1 MLLRKRNWPRPG
13 GRRLAPLAAAT
24 LLGLL
29 VAVGGLS
36 PLGEVTVTMASG
48 VPYLE
53 RLELISNQATG
64 GPNGDG
70 NGWGS
75 HTLRVE
81 RTSTDDIFA
90 LYVAS
95 GADTNSKQWVLTHR
109 SPAGGWNE
117 AARGVGG
124 LQPAHVLVGPN
135 NLLSVVGWPS
145 QSAQLV
151 TAAGPNGATPFS
163 SQTIPGPWK
172 PIPSPYA
179 ATATNAR
186 GDVFVLASD
195 ESLKPSALYIAYRT
209 AADGQWHS
217 ITLPTDLRYS
227 YVQLLP
233 DNNGGLTMVASDDV
247 KWSTLGWNQPSGALA
262 YVWDHINYWH
272 SDNLL
277 TQSFQ
282 QLQVASYPQPSGT
295 NAFVSAFPQDSYLDT
310 QGRTHILYSVQTPST
325 GQQVVGH
332 HAIIQNGSVVKDVAL
347 NNVYCPGSAR
357 MTQDTAGRFYLITGC
372 SANIFIYPADTN
384 DGTQLG
390 PLARLDVSAYPLDS
404 WFWLAVPRGGTPR
417 ADYVDGVY
425 SANNDTELVY
435 FRARLNYSANANT
448 SYPAAVMSDQPV
460 GYWRLG
466 ETSGTLAMDAS
477 GNGNTGTYAGGVT
490 LGVGGALGGDSD
502 TAVKLDNS
510 SGHVTVPAGPS
521 LEVSAPVSVE
531 AWVKPNSYG
540 GNHEQHIVTKGSGYG
555 DWNLGLDPSGRPFI
569 SLTTDGNRYVYA
581 FGGGGALPLGTWSH
595 LVGTFDGYKLRLHA
609 NGVAGAPTTWYQWP
623 RLTNWT
629 YTIGQ
634 DLTSGNQF
642 DGSVDEVAV
651 YSGALAGDRVS
662 AHYGAASGSS
672 SSSSRSTQSN
682 YLSTVKSDGPAGYW
696 RLDESSGSRATD
708 SSGNGKDGTYS
719 SAGVTRGVSGALV
732 GDSDAA
738 AGFDGASG
746 RVTVNGLGNFTNR
759 TSFSAEAWVNPSA
772 FPSSRWG
779 RILSVEG
786 TSSNQPGWAL
796 YVNPGSGVLSGVR
809 SDASGSDWV
818 GCCTGLP
825 LNQWSHVVLTYDGNT
840 MFLYLNG
847 QVVASTSSTRSLPS
861 VNTALQIAS
870 GDGTGHHFSGSIDEP
885 AVYAL
890 TLNADQ
896 VRTHYDAGRGTH

>member
-247 KWSTLGWNQPSGALA
+247 EWSTLGWNQPPGAFT
-262 YVWDHINYWH
+262 YVWDRINYWH
-272 SDNLL
+272 TDNLL
-277 TQSFQ
+277 SQSFQ

-295 NAFVSAFPQDSYLDT
+295 NGYVNVFNQDAYLDT
-310 QGRTHILYSVQTPST
+310 QGRTHILYSVQAPST
-325 GQQVVGH
+325 GQQIVGH
-332 HAIIQNGSVVKDVAL
+332 HAIVQNGSVVKDVTLA
-347 NNVYCPGSAR
+347 NGYCPNETR
-357 MTQDTAGRFYLITGC
+357 MIQDTTGQFYVLSHCGSTLYVWPGD
-372 SANIFIYPADTN
+372 SV

-390 PLARLDVSAYPLDS
+390 APVSLDVSAYPVDS
-404 WFWLAVPRGGTPR
+404 WFWLAAPRGGSPV

-425 SANNDTELVY
+425 SANNDTQLIY
-435 FRARLNYSANANT
+435 FRVRFRAAAAPTVTPTPVPSAT
-448 SYPAAVMSDQPV
+448 PPP
-460 GYWRLG
+460 G
-466 ETSGTLAMDAS
+466 
-477 GNGNTGTYAGGVT
+477 
-490 LGVGGALGGDSD
+490 
-502 TAVKLDNS
+502 
-510 SGHVTVPAGPS
+510 
-521 LEVSAPVSVE
+521 
-531 AWVKPNSYG
+531 
-540 GNHEQHIVTKGSGYG
+540 GSGQYR
-555 DWNLGLDPSGRPFI
+555 S
-569 SLTTDGNRYVYA
+569 
-581 FGGGGALPLGTWSH
+581 
-595 LVGTFDGYKLRLHA
+595 
-609 NGVAGAPTTWYQWP
+609 
-623 RLTNWT
+623 
-629 YTIGQ
+629 
-634 DLTSGNQF
+634 
-642 DGSVDEVAV
+642 AV
-651 YSGALAGDRVS
+651 LAD
-662 AHYGAASGSS
+662 
-672 SSSSRSTQSN
+672 N
-682 YLSTVKSDGPAGYW
+682 PAGYW
-696 RLDESSGSRATD
+696 RLDETSGAQAKD
-708 SSGNGKDGTYS
+708 SSRSRKNGTYS
-719 SAGVTRGVSGALV
+719 ATGVTRGVPGALN

-738 AGFDGASG
+738 AGFDGANGS
-746 RVTVNGLGNFTNR
+746 VTVNGAGNFTKGAPF
-759 TSFSAEAWVNPSA
+759 TAEAWVNPSA
-772 FPSSRWG
+772 FPSNHWG

-796 YVNPGSGVLSGVR
+796 YVNPGTGTLAASR
-809 SDASGSDWV
+809 ADAAGADWV
-818 GCCTGLP
+818 GDTTALP
-825 LNQWSHVVLTYDGNT
+825 LNKWSHVALTYDGKT
-840 MFLYLNG
+840 MRLYVNG
-847 QVVASTSSTRSLPS
+847 QPTDTAPSTRLLPGS
-861 VNTALQIAS
+861 SAPLGIATS
-870 GDGTGHHFSGSIDEP
+870 AGTGQAFTGRVDEP
-885 AVYAL
+885 AVYSTAL
-890 TLNADQ
+890 TASRILAHYNAGTIQ
-896 VRTHYDAGRGTH
+896 VAGVSVGPDSALPNPAETATEPAPAQVPAQVPSDPAVTDAAEAAQAVPETTVTSPAEMDTESVLTAPAEMPAEGGATDPPAEAP